1 MIIIAI
7 IFKNVVFKISKY
19 SITDTAAGMKKNAIL
34 FVKNVPTSSTSS
46 TLKILILL
54 FNKII
59 KKTNNPSIVPGIN
72 IFGKI
77 SEIIKDKDS
86 PPIT

>member
-19 SITDTAAGMKKNAIL
+19 SITDTAAGMKNAIL

-86 PPIT
+86 PQ